1 MKEHIKLSLK
11 QKLYQFSPIPPK
23 IDKKTAPLNRNAHF
37 AKLRDSLQKALSV
50 AEHGDRYLA
59 GFSKDID
66 PPKSI
71 VLTFKENKETKER
84 LAINSLDSHGMR
96 LLSVNKIDNKT
107 IANVSVPKD
116 KLEKLK
122 LLVEDYG
129 TKTQGKKN
137 NPKNKALIESISEIE
152 YGKIEYLWFGNK
164 PLPVDKDK
172 IINVE
177 IWLNDESSNYE
188 NIENELIR
196 VCEIIG
202 ITVVNGLLKFKERAV
217 KIVLASIN
225 QLSLLNL
232 SIQCIAEIRPANTV
246 ALDFLNLEATEQFQW
261 SNTLHHT
268 LSPNRI
274 PVCILDTGVSYG
286 HPLLMNFTNTNCVIA
301 ADPQWNTLDQQG
313 HGTGIAGLVIFGDLK
328 YALQNSTVE
337 IPAIIESVKILPDS
351 GANNPKLYGAITS
364 DSVYTLESINPSN
377 NRIYTMAVTSEY
389 NLRGAPSSWS
399 AKIDELCSG
408 TPDDETK
415 RLFVIS
421 AGNMEPQFIHAY
433 PDANLTSSI
442 EDPANS
448 YNALTIGYW
457 ASEGNIQTAGYV
469 PVANL
474 TDLGPT
480 STTSLKWHRSS
491 PIKPDVIFEGGNY
504 GFDHSCNFPADLEE
518 LCLMTTSN
526 EFSSGL
532 YFSKFGE
539 TSAATALASN
549 FISKV
554 WSKYPKYWP
563 ETIRGLV
570 VHSAEWPQ
578 AIFDRFSPYR
588 KKQDYENLLRTSGYG
603 YPNIVKAISSGDRS
617 VNLII
622 EDQMQPYTAD
632 GKLNDMVLYTL
643 PWPADELA
651 KLGAESVS
659 LRVTL
664 SYFVEPNPGERGWSN
679 KYKYSSCGLRYD
691 INAAGEEADDFVYRI
706 NKKYRD
712 ETENEDLDSSG
723 GDSERWM
730 LGQKLRGRG
739 SLHSDVWSGT
749 AAELADKKHIAIYPV
764 SGWWKELKKE
774 KRQSSMIRYSLIVS
788 IETPSNNL
796 DIHNFIESLI
806 NIDNE
811 ITNTIGLV

>member
-1 MKEHIKLSLK
+1 MKEHIKISLK
-11 QKLYQFSPIPPK
+11 QKLYGFSPIPPK
-23 IDKKTAPLNRNAHF
+23 IEKKIVPVNRNAHF
-37 AKLRDSLQKALSV
+37 AKVRGSLQQALSV
-50 AEHGDRYLA
+50 AESGDRYLA
-59 GFSKDID
+59 DFFEDIE
-66 PPKSI
+66 PPKNI
-71 VLTFKENKETKER
+71 VLTFKENLEINER
-84 LAINSLDSHGMR
+84 LAISSLDSHGMK
-96 LLSVNKIDNKT
+96 LLSVNKVDNKT

-116 KLEKLK
+116 KIDKLK
-122 LLVEDYG
+122 LLVDDYG
-129 TKTQGKKN
+129 TKVQGKKN
-137 NPKNKALIESISEIE
+137 NPKNKTLIESISEIE
-152 YGKIEYLWFGNK
+152 YGNIGFLWFGNK
-164 PLPVDKDK
+164 PLPINKDE

-177 IWLNDESSNYE
+177 IWLNNDAPDIHDVQE
-188 NIENELIR
+188 ELSR
-196 VCEIIG
+196 ACDVVG
-202 ITVVNGLLKFKERAV
+202 ITVINGSLKFKERIV
-217 KIVLASIN
+217 RIVLASVN
-225 QLSLLNL
+225 QLSLLQL
-232 SIQCIAEIRPANTV
+232 SLQCIAEIRPANTV
-246 ALDFLNLEATEQFQW
+246 TLDFLNLKATEQFQW
-261 SNTLHHT
+261 SNTLSHT
-268 LSPNRI
+268 LSNNRI

-286 HPLLMNFTNTNCVIA
+286 HPLLNNFTNTNCVISA
-301 ADPQWNTLDQQG
+301 EPHWNPLDQQG

-328 YALQNSTVE
+328 YALQNTTVE
-337 IPAIIESVKILPDS
+337 ISATIESVKILPDS
-351 GANNPKLYGAITS
+351 GANDPKLYGAITS
-364 DSVYTLESINPSN
+364 DAVYSLESINPSN
-377 NRIYTMAVTSEY
+377 NRIFTMAVTSEY

-421 AGNMEPQFIHAY
+421 AGNMAPQFIHAY
-433 PDANLTSSI
+433 PEANLTSSI

-448 YNALTIGYW
+448 YNALTVGYW
-457 ASEGNIQTAGYV
+457 ASEGEIKTAGYI
-469 PVANL
+469 PVADL

-480 STTSLKWHRSS
+480 STTSLRWHRSS
-491 PIKPDVIFEGGNY
+491 PIKPDVVFEGGNY

-518 LCLMTTSN
+518 LSLMTTSN
-526 EFSSGL
+526 EIASGL
-532 YFSKFGE
+532 FFSKFGE
-539 TSAATALASN
+539 TSAATALAAN

-603 YPNIVKAISSGDRS
+603 YPNLVKAISSGDRS

-643 PWPADELA
+643 PWPTDELVR
-651 KLGAESVS
+651 LGAENVR

-664 SYFVEPNPGERGWSN
+664 SYFVEPNPGERGWGN

-691 INAAGEEADDFVYRI
+691 INAAGEESADFVYRI

-712 ETENEDLDSSG
+712 EMESEDLDSSG

-739 SLHSDVWSGT
+739 SLHSDVWNGT
-749 AAELADKKHIAIYPV
+749 AAELADKKYIAIYPV

-796 DIHNFIESLI
+796 DIHNFIENLVTV
-806 NIDNE
+806 DNE
-811 ITNTIGLV
+811 VVNNIGLD